1 MNFYKQTMDSLHF
14 YLFHC
19 YAVGIRTKKQ
29 DEKQEEEKKD
39 DQYFDAAFARVN
51 KILSE
56 KAHITKQFDR
66 FSTKKNTKFNI
77 KTCLDEEIEDGHD
90 DNTYVDSIYEHLQS
104 SNVQKPDIK
113 QLNKVIKDEEYETDS
128 IGYDIDIKDGNIAK
142 GVDNP
147 DCIKKIQNFMHTAKA
162 SSTSFSVGL
171 RFYYWDYYKERK
183 QLGMDEQV
191 IFG

>member
-29 DEKQEEEKKD
+29 DEKQEEEKED
-39 DQYFDAAFARVN
+39 DQYFDAPFARVN

-77 KTCLDEEIEDGHD
+77 KTDPNEEIEDDHE
-90 DNTYVDSIYEHLQS
+90 DNTYLDAVYE
-104 SNVQKPDIK
+104 
-113 QLNKVIKDEEYETDS
+113 Y
-128 IGYDIDIKDGNIAK
+128 
-142 GVDNP
+142 
-147 DCIKKIQNFMHTAKA
+147 
-162 SSTSFSVGL
+162 
-171 RFYYWDYYKERK
+171 
-183 QLGMDEQV
+183 
-191 IFG
+191 